1 MFGSLRYFSYI
12 VKQSVINNTH
22 IKFRA
27 MSWYNKFKSGDSKK
41 SASSFW
47 YDDYTTSYD
56 YLDKYSDLDSD
67 TLKAFKKTNDLYKL
81 SATRRAI
88 SNFVQIV
95 TQKNIPVT
103 FASKSNSMTDGK
115 EVILSADVDDN
126 FDVSVGLALHE
137 GSHILLSD
145 FKLLEEMTRVF
156 DIVNYTYSKAKYE
169 NENCEVN
176 GTPIIWNDE
185 KVLNTL
191 IGNISAFK
199 YRLGFSEMYL
209 PTGKIGSKGKLTREV
224 KDLIG
229 GLTNWI
235 EDRRIDYHIFTSAPG
250 YRDYYTSM
258 YDHYFNDK
266 VVTKGVASD
275 EFTNEDFESY
285 MFRIINLHNEKTD
298 LNKLKGLRA
307 IYRMINLNDIKRLK
321 STEDAFML
329 SIDVVAEILKYV
341 PMSDEGDLSKEQSSD
356 GQSNGDKDE
365 ESTEGQGGGQSG
377 DEKSDEQG
385 GMNAS
390 SDGIEGEQSDSDS
403 DSAPTA
409 GDAKG
414 KDTISKSASQQL
426 AKKFK
431 KQKDFVNN
439 DIKKKK
445 LQKGEIEK
453 LDNLSVSDT
462 ELVRVGT
469 DYQDQYGNTI
479 GKGVDCIVVKNLTD
493 ALIND
498 ESFPFSTVHWKTKE
512 ADRWAEAEVNK
523 GVTFGTILGKK
534 LQVRNESR
542 ETVYSRLTKGKID
555 GRMVASLGYDNE
567 NVFYTRDVD
576 QFKKANLHISIDY
589 SGSMSGDKLRKAITS
604 TVAIVKACEMARNI
618 NVQVSIRSTDSGY
631 RSLPYIAVVYDSRK
645 SNFRRF
651 CKYMSILRANNTTPE
666 GLCFEAIQ
674 KQLIPSTNDT
684 DSYFLNFSDGEPC
697 YSINN
702 GGDDIHYRGDAAAKH
717 TRKQVKKMQE
727 AGINTLS
734 YFISDYSDAR
744 IKETSSWRLFEQ
756 CYGKGAKA
764 VNVENMFEVAKTMNE
779 LFLTK

>member
-1 MFGSLRYFSYI
+1 
-12 VKQSVINNTH
+12 
-22 IKFRA
+22 
-27 MSWYNKFKSGDSKK
+27 MSWYNKFKSDSKK

-47 YDDYTTSYD
+47 YDDYNTSYD
-56 YLDKYSDLDSD
+56 YLDQYSDLDSD

-88 SNFVQIV
+88 ANFVQIV

-103 FASKSNSMTDGK
+103 FASKSDSKTDGEK
-115 EVILSADVDDN
+115 VILSADVDDN

-145 FKLLEEMTRVF
+145 FKLLEEMSSVF
-156 DIVNYTYSKAKYE
+156 DKVHWVYSKAKYE
-169 NENCEVN
+169 NEIAKAN
-176 GTPIIWNDE
+176 GTSIVWDDKKIVDTIIG
-185 KVLNTL
+185 
-191 IGNISAFK
+191 IISTFK
-199 YRLGFSEMYL
+199 YVKGFSEMYL
-209 PTGKIGSKGKLTREV
+209 PSGKVGSKGKLTKEV

-250 YRDYYTSM
+250 YREYYTSM

-266 VVTKGVASD
+266 MITKGIVSD
-275 EFTNEDFESY
+275 EYTDEDFESY

-298 LNKLKGLRA
+298 LSKLKGLRA

-341 PMSDEGDLSKEQSSD
+341 PMGGEGDLNKEKSSD
-356 GQSNGDKDE
+356 GQSNGEQDE
-365 ESTEGQGGGQSG
+365 ESTESQSGGGQSG
-377 DEKSDEQG
+377 DDKSDEQG

-390 SDGIEGEQSDSDS
+390 SEGIEGEETDSDSNS

-414 KDTISKSASQQL
+414 KDSMSKAAQSQL

-431 KQKDFVNN
+431 KQKDFLN
-439 DIKKKK
+439 DAIKKKK
-445 LQKGEIEK
+445 LQKGELDK
-453 LDNLSVSDT
+453 LDNIAASDT
-462 ELVRVGT
+462 ELVRVGS

-493 ALIND
+493 SLVND
-498 ESFPFSTVHWKTKE
+498 EAFPFSYIDWKTKE
-512 ADRWAEAEVNK
+512 AQRWAESEVRK
-523 GVTFGTILGKK
+523 GVTLGTLLGKK

-567 NVFYTRDVD
+567 NVFYSKEVD
-576 QFKKANLHISIDY
+576 QYKKANLHISIDY

-618 NVQVSIRSTDSGY
+618 NVQVSIRSTDSGS
-631 RSLPYIAVVYDSRK
+631 RCLPYIAVVYDSRK
-645 SNFRRF
+645 SNFKKF

-674 KQLIPSTNDT
+674 KQLIPSNNES

-697 YSINN
+697 YSISN
-702 GGDDIHYRGDAAAKH
+702 GGDDIYYRGEAAAKH
-717 TRKQVKKMQE
+717 TRKQVKRMQD

-734 YFISDYSDAR
+734 YFITDYSGD
-744 IKETSSWRLFEQ
+744 IKHTSAWRLFEQ
-756 CYGKGAKA
+756 CYGKGAKS

>member
-1 MFGSLRYFSYI
+1 
-12 VKQSVINNTH
+12 
-22 IKFRA
+22 
-27 MSWYNKFKSGDSKK
+27 MSFYNKFKSDSKK
-41 SASSFW
+41 SASSYW
-47 YDDYTTSYD
+47 YDDYNTSYD
-56 YLDKYSDLDSD
+56 YLDEYSDLDSD

-81 SATRRAI
+81 SATRRAV
-88 SNFVQIV
+88 SNFVNIV

-103 FASKSNSMTDGK
+103 FASKSDSMTDG
-115 EVILSADVDDN
+115 ERVILSADVDDN

-145 FKLLEEMTRVF
+145 FKLLEEMGRAF
-156 DIVNYTYSKAKYE
+156 DSVTYTYNKARFE
-169 NENCEVN
+169 NERAEVN
-176 GTPIIWNDE
+176 GTPIVWDDE
-185 KVLNTL
+185 KILNTI
-191 IGNISAFK
+191 IGNITTFK
-199 YRLGFSEMYL
+199 YQKGFYEMYL
-209 PTGKIGSKGKLTREV
+209 PTGKIGSKGKLTKEV

-250 YRDYYTSM
+250 YRDYYASM

-266 VVTKGVASD
+266 MITKGVDSD
-275 EFTNEDFESY
+275 EFTDEDFESY
-285 MFRIINLHNEKTD
+285 MFRIINLHNEKTN
-298 LNKLKGLRA
+298 LSKLKGLRA

-341 PMSDEGDLSKEQSSD
+341 PMGGEGDLTKEQSSD
-356 GQSNGDKDE
+356 GQSNGEQDE
-365 ESTEGQGGGQSG
+365 ESTEGQGQGGEAG
-377 DEKSDEQG
+377 NEKSDSQG
-385 GMNAS
+385 GVNAS
-390 SDGIEGEQSDSDS
+390 SEGIEGEETDSDS
-403 DSAPTA
+403 NSESAPTA

-414 KDTISKSASQQL
+414 KDTMSKSAQSQL

-431 KQKDFVNN
+431 KQKDFINN

-453 LDNLSVSDT
+453 LDNISASDT
-462 ELVRVGT
+462 ELVRVGS
-469 DYQDQYGNTI
+469 DFQDEYGHHI
-479 GKGVDCIVVKNLTD
+479 GKGVDCIVVKNLTNE
-493 ALIND
+493 LIND
-498 ESFPFSTVHWKTKE
+498 DAFPFSSIDWKTKE
-512 ADRWAEAEVNK
+512 AQRWAESEVRK
-523 GVTFGTILGKK
+523 GVTLGTILGKK

-567 NVFYTRDVD
+567 NVFYTREVD
-576 QFKKANLHISIDY
+576 QYKKANLHISIDY

-618 NVQVSIRSTDSGY
+618 NVQVSVRSTDSGH

-645 SNFRRF
+645 SNFKQF

-674 KQLIPSTNDT
+674 KQLIPSNNDS

-697 YSINN
+697 YSISN
-702 GGDDIHYRGDAAAKH
+702 GGDEIYYRGEAAAKH
-717 TRKQVKKMQE
+717 TRKQVKKMQD

-734 YFISDYSDAR
+734 YFITDYRGD
-744 IKETSSWRLFEQ
+744 IKHTSAWRLFEQ
-756 CYGKGAKA
+756 CYGKGAKS

-779 LFLTK
+779 LFLQK

>member
-1 MFGSLRYFSYI
+1 
-12 VKQSVINNTH
+12 
-22 IKFRA
+22 
-27 MSWYNKFKSGDSKK
+27 MSFFNKFNGGKK

-47 YDDYTTSYD
+47 YDEYNTSYD
-56 YLDKYSDLDSD
+56 YLDQYSDLDSD
-67 TLKAFKKTNDLYKL
+67 TIKAFKKTNDLYKL

-88 SNFVQIV
+88 ANFVQIV

-103 FASKSNSMTDGK
+103 FASKSDSKTDGEK
-115 EVILSADVDDN
+115 VILSADVDDN

-145 FKLLEEMTRVF
+145 FKLLEEMGQAF
-156 DIVNYTYSKAKYE
+156 DKVNYVYSKAKYE
-169 NENCEVN
+169 NSVAKAENQPPSWDDTKILN
-176 GTPIIWNDE
+176 YIIGT
-185 KVLNTL
+185 
-191 IGNISAFK
+191 ISNFK
-199 YRLGFSEMYL
+199 YVKGFEEMYL
-209 PTGKIGSKGKLTREV
+209 PTGKIGSKGKLTKEV

-250 YRDYYTSM
+250 YREYYTSM
-258 YDHYFNDK
+258 YDYYFNDK
-266 VVTKGVASD
+266 MVTKGVASD
-275 EFTNEDFESY
+275 EYTDEDFESY

-298 LNKLKGLRA
+298 LSKLKGLRT

-341 PMSDEGDLSKEQSSD
+341 PMGGEGDLNKEKSSD
-356 GQSNGDKDE
+356 GQSNGEQDE
-365 ESTEGQGGGQSG
+365 ESTEGQGQGGEAG
-377 DEKSDEQG
+377 DEKNDSQG
-385 GMNAS
+385 GANAS
-390 SDGIEGEQSDSDS
+390 SEGIEGEQTDSDSDS
-403 DSAPTA
+403 DSAPTI

-414 KDTISKSASQQL
+414 KDSMSKSAQQQL

-431 KQKDFVNN
+431 KQKDFLNN

-453 LDNLSVSDT
+453 LDNIAASDT
-462 ELVRVGT
+462 ELVRVGS
-469 DYQDQYGNTI
+469 DYEDGYGNHI

-493 ALIND
+493 SLIND
-498 ESFPFSTVHWKTKE
+498 ETFPFSSLDWKTKE
-512 ADRWAEAEVNK
+512 AQRWAENEVRK
-523 GVTFGTILGKK
+523 GVTLGTLLGKK

-555 GRMVASLGYDNE
+555 GRMIASLGYDNE
-567 NVFYTRDVD
+567 NVFYTREVD
-576 QFKKANLHISIDY
+576 QYKKANLHISIDY
-589 SGSMSGDKLRKAITS
+589 SGSMSGDKLRRAVTS

-618 NVQVSIRSTDSGY
+618 NVQVSIRSTDNGS

-645 SNFRRF
+645 SNFKQF

-674 KQLIPSTNDT
+674 KQLIPANNDS
-684 DSYFLNFSDGEPC
+684 DSFFLNFSDGEPC

-702 GGDDIHYRGDAAAKH
+702 GGDDIYYRGEAAAKH
-717 TRKQVKKMQE
+717 TRKQIKKMQD

-734 YFISDYSDAR
+734 YFISEYSDER
-744 IKETSSWRLFEQ
+744 IKGTSSWRIFEQ

-764 VNVENMFEVAKTMNE
+764 VNVENMFEVAKTMND
-779 LFLTK
+779 LFLQK